1 MLAIP
6 SVADEEAARLRIRR
20 GRNFATGLLLVM
32 VVVFAGTWLAP
43 HPGSGVALLRAASEA
58 GIVGGLADWFA
69 VTALFRHPLGL
80 PIPHTAILP
89 ANKDRIGRALG
100 AFVERSFLTEAVLL
114 PRLRAAEP
122 GKRVAAWLSSSENVA
137 LVVEPLVAAMPQI
150 VGILENPEL
159 RAFLNHAL
167 GEQLRAVNVAPIVG
181 RVLAILTRSGEA
193 EALFKRAIDLA
204 RAWLDDNRKEIDRL
218 VEERS
223 RWWIPKAID
232 RRIAKAIMDA
242 LSELLEGLQDPHS
255 EARRKLGDGFVRFI
269 ADLIRSPERRTELNE
284 ARNRLLQRP
293 EVQAWLNAVWSEVS
307 KGLRADAASPNS
319 RTKVVLEKAIVSLGE
334 ALAADAAMQEKVDQF
349 AEGCV
354 VRVIGFRGEI
364 ARFIA
369 EVVRGWDAETLAA
382 RLELVIG
389 TDLQFIR
396 MNGTIVG
403 ALVGCGLFLVT
414 SAFG

>member
-1 MLAIP
+1 MSPIP

-20 GRNFATGLLLVM
+20 SRNLATGLLLIM
-32 VVVFAGTWLAP
+32 VAVFVGTWLAP
-43 HPGSGVALLRAASEA
+43 NPGFGVALLRAASEA

-122 GKRVAAWLSSSENVA
+122 GKRLATWLSSSENVG

-159 RAFLNHAL
+159 RKFLNQAL
-167 GEQLRAVNVAPIVG
+167 GEQLRALNIAPIVG

-193 EALFKRAIDLA
+193 DALFERVIDLA
-204 RAWLDDNRKEIDRL
+204 RMWLDDNREEIDGL

-232 RRIAKAIMDA
+232 RRIARAIMDG
-242 LSELLEGLQDPHS
+242 LSELLESLHDPQS
-255 EARRKLGDGFVRFI
+255 DARKKLGDGFVRLI
-269 ADLIRSPERRTELNE
+269 TDLIRSPERRKELNE
-284 ARNRLLQRP
+284 ARNRLLQHP

-307 KGLRADAASPNS
+307 KGLRADVASPSS
-319 RTKVVLEKAIVSLGE
+319 RTREVLEKAIVSLGE
-334 ALAADAAMQEKVDQF
+334 ALAADEVMQEKIDQY
-349 AEGCV
+349 AERSA

-364 ARFIA
+364 ARFMA
-369 EVVRGWDAETLAA
+369 EVVRGWDAQTLAA

-389 TDLQFIR
+389 SDLQYIR
-396 MNGTIVG
+396 VNGTIVG
-403 ALVGCGLFLVT
+403 ALVGCGLFLIT
-414 SAFG
+414 WASA